1 MNRFALSL
9 VILVAFTLGL
19 GVTSASDKE
28 GGVQGEIVLRGKSTL
43 VLWNDGDTFSL
54 LSGPFKG
61 KTGRLVGYNT
71 LESYGPVHRWG
82 EWTPEALHHLAY
94 SARDQAAAGR
104 WACSKQPKKDTYG
117 RLLIDCPEARLA
129 LLRQGLAHV
138 FAYESEPQESD
149 LEAQRAAREARL
161 GMWERGRPEQ
171 IVTNVSADENGRVF
185 LQVASTR
192 SGKTE
197 RRHQRH
203 DYKPCDEICEGPS
216 VSGSCM
222 LFIPYSLRYDQRPD
236 CIE

>member
-9 VILVAFTLGL
+9 VILMAFTLGL
-19 GVTSASDKE
+19 GVTSASDK
-28 GGVQGEIVLRGKSTL
+28 GGVKGEIVLRGKAIP
-43 VLWNDGDTFSL
+43 VLWNDGDTFIL
-54 LSGPFKG
+54 LAGPFKG
-61 KTGRLVGYNT
+61 KTARLVGYNT

-117 RLLIDCPEARLA
+117 RLLMDCPEARIA
-129 LLRQGLAHV
+129 LLRQGLAHL
-138 FAYESEPQESD
+138 FAYKSEPQEAD

-185 LQVASTR
+185 LHIASTR

-197 RRHQRH
+197 RRYQRH
-203 DYKPCDEICEGPS
+203 DYKICDEICEGPA